1 MKPVL
6 RGVAVGIAVSLA
18 VVAGA
23 QTIQINKDNRTLAVT
38 ATDSASALADVAVL
52 RVGFETYGADEQA
65 AYAAGSQRSNAVM
78 AALLQAGVARDAIE
92 SQDQGLNPL
101 SEYELQKQPPA
112 LKGMRFKL
120 TQSWS
125 VRTVPDDAAKIL
137 DVAVKAG
144 ANQSGSIDWEMKD
157 TAQLERQAASK
168 ALAHAQSIA
177 AGMAEGLHTHI
188 GPLLYASNQAQEVHG
203 PMPMVMSMRA
213 KSADAPAP
221 LAISTRKVERS
232 ATVYAVFSLE

>member
-1 MKPVL
+1 MKVCCL
-6 RGVAVGIAVSLA
+6 GVAALGCALITGL
-18 VVAGA
+18 AGA

-38 ATDSASALADVAVL
+38 ATDSASAMADVAVVH
-52 RVGFETYGADEQA
+52 VGFEVYGADEQA

-78 AALLQAGVARDAIE
+78 AALLGTGVAKDAIE
-92 SQDQGLNPL
+92 SQDQGLAPL

-120 TQSWS
+120 TQSWT
-125 VRTVPDDAAKIL
+125 VRTLPDAAAKVL

-157 TAQLERQAASK
+157 ASLLESEAASK
-168 ALAHAQSIA
+168 ALAHAQKIA
-177 AGMAEGLHTHI
+177 AGMAEGLHTHV
-188 GPLLYASNQAQEVHG
+188 GALLYASNQAQEVG
-203 PMPMVMSMRA
+203 RPVPMMMKASRA
-213 KSADAPAP
+213 EAPAP

-232 ATVYAVFSLE
+232 ATVYAVFGLE